1 MFSRVMEFLRP
12 HRTIPHVSWSA
23 QHRWQFSWIR
33 ILILVI
39 GLSFFGIGEA
49 FLVQSLLGNSPWT
62 VLAQGISF
70 KTNLP
75 LGVVTGLISL
85 VVLLLWIPLREKPGL
100 GTLFNILVIPIS
112 LQISI
117 AVIPVVNSPYLGL
130 LFALLGTGAI
140 GLGSALYI
148 SCFLGPGPRDGLM
161 TALHHRTGIRVG
173 RVRLSLEAI
182 VFLIGWS
189 LGGRVGI
196 GTALFALLIGQSIAI
211 SFGVVS
217 RVTAK

>member
-1 MFSRVMEFLRP
+1 MFIRVMDFLRP
-12 HRTIPHVSWSA
+12 HRTIPHVWWSA

-62 VLAQGISF
+62 VLAQGISL
-70 KTNLP
+70 KTILP
-75 LGVVTGLISL
+75 LGVVTGVVSL
-85 VVLLLWIPLREKPGL
+85 AVLLLWIPLREKPGL
-100 GTLFNILVIPIS
+100 GTFFNILVIPIS
-112 LQISI
+112 LQMSI
-117 AVIPVVNSPYLGL
+117 AVIPEVSTPFVGL
-130 LFALLGTGAI
+130 LFALLGIGAI
-140 GLGSALYI
+140 GMGSALYI
-148 SCFLGPGPRDGLM
+148 SCQLGPGPRDGLM

-182 VFLIGWS
+182 VFLIGWA
-189 LGGRVGI
+189 LGGRVGV

-217 RVTAK
+217 RITAK

>member
-1 MFSRVMEFLRP
+1 MFNRLLEFLRP

-33 ILILVI
+33 ILILVL
-39 GLSFFGIGEA
+39 GLSFFGVGEA

-75 LGVVTGLISL
+75 LGLVTGLISL
-85 VVLLLWIPLREKPGL
+85 AVLFLWIPLRERPGL

-117 AVIPVVNSPYLGL
+117 AVIPEVHSPFLGL
-130 LFALLGTGAI
+130 LFALFGIGAI
-140 GLGSALYI
+140 GMGSALYI
-148 SCFLGPGPRDGLM
+148 SCLLGPGPRDGLM

-182 VFLIGWS
+182 VFLIGWA
-189 LGGRVGI
+189 LGGRVGV

>member
-1 MFSRVMEFLRP
+1 MFSRVVEFLRP

-23 QHRWQFSWIR
+23 QHRWQFSWTR
-33 ILILVI
+33 IPILVI